1 MKSSRRGYLM
11 HKRMKKIYKYTVI
24 FEPAEEGGYIVRVPI
39 LPGCTTQGETFED
52 AKEMAKDA
60 IKSYL
65 SVLQKDGEP
74 IPVESEETIESKI
87 LVPIYAKA

>member
-1 MKSSRRGYLM
+1 M
-11 HKRMKKIYKYTVI
+11 HKKVKKIYKYTVI
-24 FEPAEEGGYIVRVPI
+24 FEPAEEGGYVVHVPI

-60 IKSYL
+60 IKTYI
-65 SVLQKDGEP
+65 SVLQEDDEP
-74 IPVESEETIESKI
+74 IPIESEETIESKI